1 VNEANAQQKKPPRE
15 GNSEQSS
22 MGFKDGA
29 GGKRRGGHLSHTLVA
44 PKGKATI
51 TRWGKEIKEKRKGKA
66 WDALTQEAD
75 WVTDPG
81 ATQPKETLYHKTV
94 EMAWITKMMINKVSL
109 EMEDARLEDNKEH
122 KKLLNEIL
130 SRLSNL
136 ETITK
141 LLAEIE
147 KDQKAKMERLAAQ
160 FHLYLCYVHHMN
172 ITPADGNGA
181 PAHIRKTG
189 TISQKEENSGQGDE
203 GKKHIIVLD

>member
-1 VNEANAQQKKPPRE
+1 VNEANAQQKKPPGE

-22 MGFKDGA
+22 TGFKDGA
-29 GGKRRGGHLSHTLVA
+29 GEKDAEGTFHTLVA

-51 TRWGKEIKEKRKGKA
+51 TRWEKEIKEKCKGKT

-81 ATQPKETLYHKTV
+81 ATQPRETLYHKTV
-94 EMAWITKMMINKVSL
+94 EMAWKTKMMIGKVSS
-109 EMEDARLEDNKEH
+109 EREDARLENNKEH

-130 SRLSNL
+130 SRLSSL

-141 LLAEIE
+141 LLTEVE

-160 FHLYLCYVHHMN
+160 FHLYLCYVHHMD

-181 PAHIRKTG
+181 PTHIRKTR
-189 TISQKEENSGQGDE
+189 TVSQKEENKGQADE
-203 GKKHIIVLD
+203 GKKHIIILD